1 MRAAVH
7 APRDPSRVLE
17 RRHDLAEIV
26 ERGGRVLAEH
36 TMTKSLAQA
45 LYQKGDAPR
54 DDIIEAAEMLT
65 EHSRRLRQVLGS
77 AHPTT
82 QRNEINLERIREH
95 VARPE

>member
-1 MRAAVH
+1 MSAYH
-7 APRDPSRVLE
+7 LTF
-17 RRHDLAEIV
+17 
-26 ERGGRVLAEH
+26 
-36 TMTKSLAQA
+36 TMTESLAQA

-95 VARPE
+95 VARLE